1 MSASAAAA
9 PREWSDTA
17 QARRAR
23 GFSWAHRHQLAAGC
37 FLLLAAAASVY
48 VVAVVVVV
56 AVGDHTLPETGD
68 WRG

>member
-17 QARRAR
+17 QARRVR
-23 GFSWAHRHQLAAGC
+23 GFSWAHQHQQAAGC

-48 VVAVVVVV
+48 AVDVVVVS
-56 AVGDHTLPETGD
+56 VGDHTLPEIGD

>member
-1 MSASAAAA
+1 MLASAAAA
-9 PREWSDTA
+9 PQEWSDTA

-23 GFSWAHRHQLAAGC
+23 GFSWAHQHQQAAGC

-48 VVAVVVVV
+48 AVVVVVV
-56 AVGDHTLPETGD
+56 AVDDHTLPETGD

>member
-9 PREWSDTA
+9 PQEWSDTA
-17 QARRAR
+17 LARRAR
-23 GFSWAHRHQLAAGC
+23 GFSLAHQHQQAAGC
-37 FLLLAAAASVY
+37 FLLLAAAASAY
-48 VVAVVVVV
+48 VVVVV